1 MENQEKATQVL
12 DRQIAEVQEKIIQ
25 TKINIADVFIK
36 TTNVDMS
43 LIRSPKDLLPYAE
56 DIEKMPQYLTSIKE
70 QESALAALTKSRT
83 EIVTASIE

>member
-43 LIRSPKDLLPYAE
+43 LIHSPKDLLPYAE